1 MSSKILKVLSN
12 VVQTLTD
19 GQKKQAREN
28 IGAISGLS
36 TTYQHTFFESQVR
49 LVNNDRY
56 RRFNTQF
63 GESIQIE
70 EGTKVAFIS
79 LHAGGWCKFTP
90 TGIGD
95 YVEISFDLIDYNGTT
110 SFLQLCSIH
119 LHNEDDDREFPV
131 TAVWTNP
138 TPGSYWIGASTSRVI
153 SEGEEFYAN
162 LGNSGIV
169 NINCILEKQ

>member
-36 TTYQHTFFESQVR
+36 TTHQHTYFEPQVR
-49 LVNNDRY
+49 LVSNNRY
-56 RRFNTQF
+56 RRFNSRSR
-63 GESIQIE
+63 ESIQIE

-79 LHAGGWCKFTP
+79 LHAGGWCKFT
-90 TGIGD
+90 GVGG

-110 SFLQLCSIH
+110 SFLQLCSIL

-138 TPGSYWIGASTSRVI
+138 TPGSYWIGASTTRII

-162 LGNSGIV
+162 LGNSGSV